1 MTVFRLQRGVTLI
14 ELMVVLAIIAIL
26 LGVGMPS
33 FQSFTLNRQA
43 DRLVQQLQ
51 LDISYARNHAIT
63 HSMPITVTPMNNNW
77 NLGWEVR
84 SNANADGLLRQRG
97 SIDRPLADANTI
109 TSTDFTQAN
118 PIVFDAQGRSQ
129 RIGSVVIDVDGCT
142 GMRERTLRIN
152 FIGQIVIEEALCQ

>member
-63 HSMPITVTPMNNNW
+63 HSMPITVTPMSNNW

-84 SNANADGLLRQRG
+84 SDDGLLRQRG
-97 SIDRPLADANTI
+97 NGDINRPLAEPGTI
-109 TSTDFTQAN
+109 TSADFTQAN
-118 PIVFDAQGRSQ
+118 PISFDAQGRSQ
-129 RIGSVVIDVDGCT
+129 RAGSVVIDVAGCT